1 MVPGIFA
8 KGIISIPDS
17 RYCTISF
24 SGKMDEFY
32 VYRWNGNK
40 AEILFSQNKN
50 GKWTP
55 LQEVSFTDGIKA
67 MEPHITY
74 DGNKIYFYWDKP
86 TPAGEQEIPFKIWY
100 TERTPKSWT
109 EPKYAG
115 PGMFVSSDKEG
126 NIYTTDMTSVMT
138 DGKTYL
144 AKVKSENNK
153 FVSFEKLS
161 VPQYFGSQAHP
172 CIAPDGSF
180 IIFDVESG
188 RHLLVSFKKQDG
200 TWGDAI
206 DLTKNGFDDMAG
218 GASIT
223 PDGKY
228 LFFNEHGQ
236 LMWVDIRII
245 KRLKPKK

>member
-1 MVPGIFA
+1 
-8 KGIISIPDS
+8 
-17 RYCTISF
+17 
-24 SGKMDEFY
+24 
-32 VYRWNGNK
+32 
-40 AEILFSQNKN
+40 
-50 GKWTP
+50 
-55 LQEVSFTDGIKA
+55 
-67 MEPHITY
+67 
-74 DGNKIYFYWDKP
+74 
-86 TPAGEQEIPFKIWY
+86 
-100 TERTPKSWT
+100 
-109 EPKYAG
+109 
-115 PGMFVSSDKEG
+115 
-126 NIYTTDMTSVMT
+126 MT

-161 VPQYFGSQAHP
+161 IPQYFGSQAHP

-206 DLTKNGFDDMAG
+206 DLTKNGYDDMAG

-223 PDGKY
+223 PDRKY
-228 LFFNEHGQ
+228 LLFNEHGQ

-245 KRLKPKK
+245 KRLKPKE